1 MGVRSKI
8 FSRTSPAE
16 ANSSSEE
23 KNDGYEKS
31 PVNSEIDDGA
41 LRAVHAVHPGELS
54 FEEDVA
60 GGLGRHLGLVSTTFL
75 M

>member
-1 MGVRSKI
+1 MLNRV
-8 FSRTSPAE
+8 SPAE
-16 ANSSSEE
+16 ASPVAEENINS
-23 KNDGYEKS
+23 YEKS
-31 PVNSEIDDGA
+31 PHHSDVDDVA
-41 LRAVHAVHPGELS
+41 LRVVHPGELT